1 MMPGRKRPG
10 ETGMPVHDWT
20 KVDAG
25 IFHDFHTAWII
36 ETRNVLNNGVL
47 PEGYY
52 ALAEQHA
59 GRFIPDLLAW
69 HVSPAT
75 QDPPSISSHGGLAL
89 ADAPPR
95 VRRKLTVAPSP
106 RFLRRTLAIRHVSGH
121 RLVALIEVVSP
132 ANKDRRDHVVEFA
145 TKVSSALGM
154 GIHVLLSDLFLPGSH
169 DHHGMHGAILNLLD
183 DPDEPPDA
191 PADEPLALVSYVA
204 GPQVEAYV
212 EPLAVGQV
220 LPEMPLFLQVD
231 RYINI
236 PLEPTYRA
244 AFHGAPLYWREI
256 LERS

>member
-1 MMPGRKRPG
+1 
-10 ETGMPVHDWT
+10 MPVHDWT

-36 ETRNVLNNGVL
+36 EIRNALNNGVL

-59 GRFIPDLLAW
+59 GRFIPDILAL

-75 QDPPSISSHGGLAL
+75 QG
-89 ADAPPR
+89 
-95 VRRKLTVAPSP
+95 VAPSA
-106 RFLRRTLAIRHVSGH
+106 RTLRRTLAIRHVSGH

-145 TKVSSALGM
+145 DKVASALDM
-154 GIHVLLSDLFLPGSH
+154 DIHVLLIDLFSPGSH
-169 DHHGMHGAILNLLD
+169 DEHGMNGAILDLLD
-183 DPDEPPDA
+183 DADEPRDP

-231 RYINI
+231 RYINL
-236 PLEPTYRA
+236 PLEPAYQA
-244 AFHGAPLYWREI
+244 AFQGAPLYWREV

>member
-1 MMPGRKRPG
+1 
-10 ETGMPVHDWT
+10 MPVHDWT

-36 ETRNVLNNGVL
+36 EIRNALNNGVL

-59 GRFIPDLLAW
+59 GRFIPDVLAL
-69 HVSPAT
+69 HVSPVAH
-75 QDPPSISSHGGLAL
+75 DPPSTPYHGGLAL

-145 TKVSSALGM
+145 TKVVSALRAD
-154 GIHVLLSDLFLPGSH
+154 IHVLLIDLFSFDSH
-169 DHHGMHGAILNLLD
+169 DEHGMQGAILELLD
-183 DPDEPPDA
+183 DAGQSQGP
-191 PADEPLALVSYVA
+191 PADEPLTLVSYVA

-212 EPLAVGQV
+212 EPLAVGQN
-220 LPEMPLFLQVD
+220 LPEMPLFLQAD

-236 PLEPTYRA
+236 PLGPTYQA

-256 LERS
+256 LERA